1 MITTETI
8 LSMKKKKEKITC
20 LTAYDYPTARI
31 LDEAGIE
38 IILVGDSAANVVAGE
53 KNTLPITMSDMLY
66 HTKVVARAVKN
77 ALVIAD
83 MPFLSYQCSIDE
95 AIKNAGSFLKVGA
108 AGVKLEGA
116 GPVLRTIERLVQ
128 IGIPVMGHLG
138 LTPQSI
144 HKFGG
149 YKLRGNTKKER
160 EQILKDA
167 KNLESAGCFAI
178 VLEKIPMSL
187 ARKVTRSLKIPTI
200 GIGAGP
206 YCDGQ
211 ILVLHDMLGFYEDFK
226 PKFVKQYAKIGF
238 EIKNAVMKYI
248 NEVKS
253 GIYPDKEHSFE

>member
-1 MITTETI
+1 MITTSTI
-8 LSMKKKKEKITC
+8 LLMKKRKERIVC
-20 LTAYDYPTARI
+20 LTAYDYPTAKI
-31 LDEAGIE
+31 LDEVGIE

-53 KNTLPITMSDMLY
+53 KTTLPITMSDMLY

-95 AIKNAGSFLKVGA
+95 AVKNAGSFLKVGA
-108 AGVKLEGA
+108 AGVKVEGA
-116 GPVLRTIERLVQ
+116 GPVLKVIERYVKL
-128 IGIPVMGHLG
+128 GIPVMGHLG

-149 YKLRGNTKKER
+149 YGLRGKTKKEA

-167 KNLESAGCFAI
+167 KRLVEAGCFSI
-178 VLEKIPMSL
+178 VLEKIPLSL
-187 ARKVTRSLKIPTI
+187 ARKITQAVPIPTI

-211 ILVLHDMLGFYEDFK
+211 ILVLHDMLGMYEDFI
-226 PKFVKQYAKIGF
+226 PKFVKQYAQIGA
-238 EIKNAVMKYI
+238 EMRRAVKDYIK
-248 NEVKS
+248 EVKS
-253 GIYPDKEHSFE
+253 GIYPDKNHYFE